1 MKLVNAMT
9 IMETFAPVAP
19 PVYADSNGVLRV
31 AGTRVTLDTLVG
43 AYEDGASPEEIAL
56 EYDSVSLADIHA
68 VISYYL
74 RYREQV
80 AAYLQERSLTAEAI
94 QKENESRFPSAG
106 IRARLMARHPLR
118 GQN

>member
-1 MKLVNAMT
+1 MT
-9 IMETFAPVAP
+9 IMETLAPVAP
-19 PVYADSNGVLRV
+19 PVYADNDGVLRI

-43 AYEDGASPEEIAL
+43 AYEDGAIPEEIAL

-80 AAYLQERSLTAEAI
+80 AMYLQERRLTSSAI
-94 QKENESRFPSAG
+94 QKENESRFPATG
-106 IRARLMARHPLR
+106 IRAILMARRTLR
-118 GQN
+118 GHN